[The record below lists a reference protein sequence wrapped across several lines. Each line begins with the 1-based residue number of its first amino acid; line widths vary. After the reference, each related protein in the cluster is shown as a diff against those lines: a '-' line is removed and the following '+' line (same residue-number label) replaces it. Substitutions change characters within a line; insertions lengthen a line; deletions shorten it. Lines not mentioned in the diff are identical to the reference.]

1 MRSCDLCAR
10 GTGVMQKKSHS
21 QVKHKT
27 HQKINVQT
35 KRMDGGSVRL
45 CSKCLKTITL
55 KEKEFLAKQT
65 PKSAKNVAVKTG
77 KSYSAPAKTV
87 AKKTAK
93 K

>member
-10 GTGVMQKKSHS
+10 GTGVMQKHSHS

-45 CSKCLKTITL
+45 CSKCLKTIS
-55 KEKEFLAKQT
+55 KIEKELGEKQ
-65 PKSAKNVAVKTG
+65 PKTK
-77 KSYSAPAKTV
+77 
-87 AKKTAK
+87 
-93 K
+93 